1 MNIKKQRGLAGK
13 MSQIKLAQRSG
24 VSRYRISLAE
34 SGHIA
39 LRAEERA
46 AIDRALASEVQRLAR
61 GFSENRND

>member
-1 MNIKKQRGLAGK
+1 MNIKKQRALAGK
-13 MSQIKLAQRSG
+13 MSQIKLAQRSR

-46 AIDRALASEVQRLAR
+46 AIDRALASEVQRLAK